1 MLTDITR
8 ISIQPAGLAFVG
20 TCLCSYR
27 VRGVDGSCAKH
38 LTVESYRPTIVML
51 LTVIGEVVLI
61 NIIIISFRSPTHS
74 FIPGLKPSFSANPSH
89 HSLSFSSLGLTTWIP
104 QTVYC
109 YF

>member
-1 MLTDITR
+1 MTSSASANCHTAIVLTR
-8 ISIQPAGLAFVG
+8 ER
-20 TCLCSYR
+20 SYR

-38 LTVESYRPTIVML
+38 LTVQSYSVIML
-51 LTVIGEVVLI
+51 LTFIFI
-61 NIIIISFRSPTHS
+61 IIIISMPSPTHS

-89 HSLSFSSLGLTTWIP
+89 RSLSFSSSGLTTWIP